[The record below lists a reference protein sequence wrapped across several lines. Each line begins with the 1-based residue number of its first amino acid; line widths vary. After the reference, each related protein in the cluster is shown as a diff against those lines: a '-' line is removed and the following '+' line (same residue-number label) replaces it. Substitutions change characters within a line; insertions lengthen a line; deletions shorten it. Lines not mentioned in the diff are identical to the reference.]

1 MIGKVS
7 RYEPETDRI
16 PTREF
21 IAGILRLGAFS
32 PVGINQLEFLI
43 YRIEYLMEDA
53 LIRAALFSKIYTN
66 GSMPLPPPLPA
77 LHFDRSRWLFEYRR
91 EVGGGDENAAGRG
104 EEMGPLTDRTY
115 KQKIRL
121 VR

>member
-66 GSMPLPPPLPA
+66 GSMPLSPSP
-77 LHFDRSRWLFEYRR
+77 HIDRSRWLFEYRR